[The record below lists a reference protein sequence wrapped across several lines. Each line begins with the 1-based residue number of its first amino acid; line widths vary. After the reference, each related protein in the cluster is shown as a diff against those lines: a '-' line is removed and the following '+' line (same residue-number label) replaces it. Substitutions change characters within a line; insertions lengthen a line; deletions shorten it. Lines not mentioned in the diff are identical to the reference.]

1 MIKPQNMP
9 RELEK
14 IQTAIAFLASF
25 KPTPKIHLFIF
36 LPVYTVM
43 TVLQAIASKVQ
54 QQQLATT
61 D

>member
-1 MIKPQNMP
+1 MP

-25 KPTPKIHLFIF
+25 NTPKIHLFIF
-36 LPVYTVM
+36 LPVCTVM